1 MICNHCKVIKFIM
14 TFYADFCCKIS
25 LCNLFKSA
33 GNAFHIFLDSGTD
46 DNTNQHCNNA
56 RNQYDCNRHI
66 ADIIC
71 LSINDLHWYKCTYSS
86 ICTLHPA
93 VKEQVALSIYADLFG
108 SLLVFNIIKEIL
120 SIEYCLTIRSGTL
133 LTFRKFFGNDF
144 SSWLSNKT
152 NDTTFSHIKAI

>member
-46 DNTNQHCNNA
+46 DNTNQHCNNTC
-56 RNQYDCNRHI
+56 NQYDCNRHI

-93 VKEQVALSIYADLFG
+93 VKEQITFSVYANFFRG
-108 SLLVFNIIKEIL
+108 LLIFKIIKEIL
-120 SIEYCLTIRSGTL
+120 SIKYSFSICSCTFLTIR
-133 LTFRKFFGNDF
+133 KFF
-144 SSWLSNKT
+144 
-152 NDTTFSHIKAI
+152 